1 MKFPTFIN
9 IQFIYL
15 LNQNKKYLPR
25 TDASRT
31 TVAILATVAD
41 PVAATTAM
49 DLSDPIPYTEPPHL
63 YRLLARDS
71 SGIARDSSGFIRDS
85 SGPTSADLLDGIA
98 TDHSTDSSRVFI
110 QTVDLKSAQTA
121 DLYHTADQASRHVKG
136 TPSTTCQD
144 QVEQLHAVQERL
156 QPANQA

>member
-25 TDASRT
+25 TDVSRN
-31 TVAILATVAD
+31 TVDILATVAD

-49 DLSDPIPYTEPPHL
+49 DLRNSIPYTEPPHL
-63 YRLLARDS
+63 YRLLAHDSSGIARDS

-98 TDHSTDSSRVFI
+98 TDRSTDSSRVFI

-121 DLYHTADQASRHVKG
+121 NL
-136 TPSTTCQD
+136 
-144 QVEQLHAVQERL
+144 
-156 QPANQA
+156 